1 MLKKITASIVLSCAL
16 AAPSVLAQAFKSTV
30 ITALRPL
37 KVAKFVEVTPGR
49 DYDLEGYGLM
59 FGLHVGSDEGSFTY
73 RAIKGDFDVS
83 VRMESVHNDDKAFT
97 EAGLMARK
105 SRHPSDLMVGQSVTT
120 NQYEGDADQYTFMR
134 RTRFGGFL
142 YDAAPK
148 DLPGGGGLGNADFSY
163 QARGYQKDNSGKAGG
178 KTRPFPH
185 VWLRLKREGDT
196 YTGWCK
202 EGVDGEWKQVGTTT
216 VDLGEEPLV
225 GIFISAN
232 HHSVSS
238 TWGNPTSRAFVQ
250 FRDLTG
256 FPVSAAQP

>member
-1 MLKKITASIVLSCAL
+1 MTNKLLRTLGIAFACLPLL
-16 AAPSVLAQAFKSTV
+16 AAAQFKSSV

-37 KVAKFVEVTPGR
+37 KVAKFVEVTPGK

-73 RAIKGDFDVS
+73 LPVRGDFDVT
-83 VRMESVHNDDKAFT
+83 VRIASIHNDDQAFT

-105 SRHPSDLMVGQSVTT
+105 SRHPSDLMVGQSVST
-120 NQYEGDADQYTFMR
+120 NEYEGDADQYTFMR
-134 RTRFGGFL
+134 RTKFGGFL

-163 QARGYQKDNSGKAGG
+163 QARGYQADNSGKKGG
-178 KTRPFPH
+178 HARPFPD
-185 VWLRLKREGDT
+185 VWLRLKREGNT
-196 YTGWCK
+196 YTGWRK
-202 EGVDGEWKQVGTTT
+202 EGADGEWAQVGTTT

-232 HHSVSS
+232 HHARPN

-250 FRDLTG
+250 FRDLSG
-256 FPVSAAQP
+256 FPQRK